1 MKFNGAKV
9 KLSRK
14 LGIALT
20 AKAAKYMEKRPYGP
34 GVHAAG
40 GRQRRLSDYGAQLL
54 EKQKL
59 RYQYN
64 VHERQ
69 MRNYYKAAAHMKGRT
84 GDNLVLLLETRLDS
98 MVLRAGLAP
107 SIFAARQAV
116 GHGHVTVNGKKVDIP
131 SFIVRTG
138 DVIGWKPVSGQR
150 DFAQNVK
157 ASGIKRVV
165 PRWLD
170 VNHDQLTGRVVSL
183 PETGDIDVTVDT
195 RLIVEFYSR

>member
-14 LGIALT
+14 LGVALT
-20 AKAAKYMEKRPYGP
+20 AKAAKYMERRPYGP

-64 VHERQ
+64 VHEKQ
-69 MRNYYKAAAHMKGRT
+69 MRNYYKSAAHMKGRT

-107 SIFAARQAV
+107 SIFAARQV
-116 GHGHVTVNGKKVDIP
+116 VSHGHITVNGKKVNVP
-131 SFIVRTG
+131 SYRVRANDTVGVRQKSREMQCFDLDFESYQLPSYMERG
-138 DVIGWKPVSGQR
+138 DTHFEAALVSYPTREEVPIICDVQY
-150 DFAQNVK
+150 
-157 ASGIKRVV
+157 VV
-165 PRWLD
+165 EYYNR
-170 VNHDQLTGRVVSL
+170 
-183 PETGDIDVTVDT
+183 
-195 RLIVEFYSR
+195 

>member
-107 SIFAARQAV
+107 
-116 GHGHVTVNGKKVDIP
+116 
-131 SFIVRTG
+131 
-138 DVIGWKPVSGQR
+138 
-150 DFAQNVK
+150 
-157 ASGIKRVV
+157 
-165 PRWLD
+165 
-170 VNHDQLTGRVVSL
+170 
-183 PETGDIDVTVDT
+183 
-195 RLIVEFYSR
+195 

>member
-69 MRNYYKAAAHMKGRT
+69 MHGPNHQSKYAGAIL
-84 GDNLVLLLETRLDS
+84 NLDE
-98 MVLRAGLAP
+98 RA
-107 SIFAARQAV
+107 
-116 GHGHVTVNGKKVDIP
+116 
-131 SFIVRTG
+131 
-138 DVIGWKPVSGQR
+138 
-150 DFAQNVK
+150 
-157 ASGIKRVV
+157 
-165 PRWLD
+165 
-170 VNHDQLTGRVVSL
+170 
-183 PETGDIDVTVDT
+183 
-195 RLIVEFYSR
+195 

>member
-34 GVHAAG
+34 GLHAAG

-131 SFIVRTG
+131 SFR
-138 DVIGWKPVSGQR
+138 
-150 DFAQNVK
+150 VK
-157 ASGIKRVV
+157 ANDVLGIREKSRVMQCFDLDFEAYQLPSYMERGDTPFEATLTSYPVREEV
-165 PRWLD
+165 PIICD
-170 VNHDQLTGRVVSL
+170 VQYVV
-183 PETGDIDVTVDT
+183 EYYN
-195 RLIVEFYSR
+195 R